1 MITNFLKIIF
11 FCLIIF
17 NQNNVYSQNLKKSFD
32 REKVADYFS
41 SLISYDKNE
50 NRQFL
55 NFFDS
60 SRLLEDSN
68 KEYVSHYL
76 VALVLEGKITKA
88 INKAKKIKAEKVNE
102 SYESNLLIAINN

>member
-17 NQNNVYSQNLKKSFD
+17 NQNNVYSQNFKKSFD

-55 NFFDS
+55 SFFES
-60 SRLLEDSN
+60 SRFFSF
-68 KEYVSHYL
+68 
-76 VALVLEGKITKA
+76 
-88 INKAKKIKAEKVNE
+88 INSLTFHKP
-102 SYESNLLIAINN
+102 